1 RRNNLYRHS
10 RPRRSHPST
19 GFLINNS
26 APFFARRALRFLTD
40 VYTYARFW
48 QRRLFSEAFLSLLAS
63 LRSSSIPGSVNV
75 RISVPPRV

>member
-1 RRNNLYRHS
+1 QRRNNLYRHS

-40 VYTYARFW
+40 VYKW
-48 QRRLFSEAFLSLLAS
+48 QENKPLGVALIHSV
-63 LRSSSIPGSVNV
+63 SISAEDEPI
-75 RISVPPRV
+75 R

>member
-1 RRNNLYRHS
+1 QRRNNLYRHS

-40 VYTYARFW
+40 VYIWGLPTLIPPDFGPK
-48 QRRLFSEAFLSLLAS
+48 
-63 LRSSSIPGSVNV
+63 SSSTE
-75 RISVPPRV
+75 RISPMPVDVTC

>member
-1 RRNNLYRHS
+1 QRRNNLYRHS

-40 VYTYARFW
+40 VYTSKERLVALMYDIAARG
-48 QRRLFSEAFLSLLAS
+48 LHH
-63 LRSSSIPGSVNV
+63 RSTH
-75 RISVPPRV
+75 

>member
-1 RRNNLYRHS
+1 ALANQRRNNLYRHS

-40 VYTYARFW
+40 VYTCPPLGLLRC
-48 QRRLFSEAFLSLLAS
+48 RRLVTICDPS
-63 LRSSSIPGSVNV
+63 
-75 RISVPPRV
+75 